1 MQLTKKFKIKQ
12 DMMIISL
19 LANGQRKVAT
29 LFAKSN
35 KLILNSKREKS
46 ANSRVINV
54 EESLLTHTIL
64 C

>member
-1 MQLTKKFKIKQ
+1 MRLTKKFKIKQ
-12 DMMIISL
+12 DMMIIGL

-35 KLILNSKREKS
+35 KLIFNSKREKS

-54 EESLLTHTIL
+54 EESLLTHTLL